1 MNTTRKMS
9 QEVLQFAIFI
19 FQSATANCAMKI
31 DSETIF
37 IVTVTARVFVAEDKA
52 LSTDVAV
59 IILDAVI
66 VAESW
71 RGW

>member
-19 FQSATANCAMKI
+19 FQSATAHCAMKI
-31 DSETIF
+31 DSQTIF